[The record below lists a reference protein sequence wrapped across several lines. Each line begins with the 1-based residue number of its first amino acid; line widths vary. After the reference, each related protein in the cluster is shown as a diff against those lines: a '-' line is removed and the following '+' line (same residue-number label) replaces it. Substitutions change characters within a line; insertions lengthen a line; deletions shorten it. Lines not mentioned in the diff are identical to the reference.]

1 MFDVRERPNLV
12 QRALLVGIYQ
22 EKAEE
27 AEALDLIE
35 ELREL
40 VTTLGIGIVG
50 SMTARVQ
57 KTHAR
62 YLTGTGKAKEIMD
75 HAKELQADC
84 IIFDNEISPMQQRA
98 WEEDS
103 GIAVIDR
110 HEIILDIFDRRA
122 RTREARLQVDLARM
136 AYSIPRLKRMWG
148 HLDRQGGGGFAA
160 RGEGETQLEV
170 DRRLARERIGR
181 LRDELAEVRKQRAT
195 QRKERVKD
203 GLPHLAI
210 VGYTNAGKS
219 TLLNRLTGSEVLAE
233 DKLFATLDTTTRRFE
248 LPDGQQALLTDS
260 VGFIRRLPHD
270 LVESFKATLEE
281 ALLADFLLHVLDAS
295 DPRVYRFYE
304 TTLGVLAELGA
315 GEKRSLVVLNK
326 VDKIADPAWRVQLE
340 RHFDQAVLISAQTGE
355 GLDELKSR
363 LNEMLYDRVMR
374 LSLRVPM
381 ARADVLALIHRE
393 GKIIST
399 EYEGNDALVQAIL
412 PKRFLL
418 KVEGFQA
425 GEAAGK
431 EAGETG
437 AGKGGAGA
445 AGPRGRKVAKK
456 P

>member
-27 AEALDLIE
+27 AEALDLID

-40 VTTLGIGIVG
+40 VSTLGIGIVG
-50 SMTARVQ
+50 TITARVQ
-57 KTHAR
+57 KTNAR
-62 YLTGTGKAKEIMD
+62 YLTGTGKAKEIID
-75 HAKELQADC
+75 RAKELQADC
-84 IIFDNEISPMQQRA
+84 IIFDNQISPMQQRA

-122 RTREARLQVDLARM
+122 RSREARLQVDLARM

-195 QRKERVKD
+195 QRKERIKE

-210 VGYTNAGKS
+210 VGYTNSGKS
-219 TLLNRLTGSEVLAE
+219 TLLNRLTGAEVLAE

-248 LPDGQQALLTDS
+248 MPDGQQALLTDS

-304 TTLGVLAELGA
+304 TTLSVLQELGA

-326 VDKIADPAWRVQLE
+326 IDKITDPAWRAQLE
-340 RHFDQAVLISAQTGE
+340 RHFDQAVMISAQTGE
-355 GLDELKSR
+355 GLDVLMAR
-363 LNEMLYDRVMR
+363 LNEMLYDRVVR

-381 ARADVLALIHRE
+381 ARADLLALIHRE

-418 KVEGFQA
+418 KVEAFQVQ
-425 GEAAGK
+425 EAPVPA
-431 EAGETG
+431 T
-437 AGKGGAGA
+437 
-445 AGPRGRKVAKK
+445 PPSRKASRKTAK

>member
-35 ELREL
+35 ELHEL
-40 VTTLGIGIVG
+40 VSTLGIGIVG
-50 SMTARVQ
+50 SLTARVQ
-57 KTHAR
+57 KTNAR

-122 RTREARLQVDLARM
+122 RSKEARLQVDLARM

-148 HLDRQGGGGFAA
+148 HLDRQGGGGGSGGGGAS

-195 QRKERVKD
+195 QRKERIKD
-203 GLPHLAI
+203 GLPHVAI

-219 TLLNRLTGSEVLAE
+219 TLLNRLTGADVLAE

-304 TTLGVLAELGA
+304 TTLSVLRELGA

-326 VDKIADPAWRVQLE
+326 VDKITDPAWRAQLE
-340 RHFDQAVLISAQTGE
+340 RHFDQAVLVSAQTGE
-355 GLDELKSR
+355 GLDHLMAKI
-363 LNEMLYDRVMR
+363 NEMLYDRVER
-374 LSLRVPM
+374 LTLRVPM

-399 EYEGNDALVQAIL
+399 EYDGNDAVVQAIL

-418 KVEGFQA
+418 KVEAFRID
-425 GEAAGK
+425 EAP
-431 EAGETG
+431 
-437 AGKGGAGA
+437 A
-445 AGPRGRKVAKK
+445 AKPKPPPRKAAR

>member
-40 VTTLGIGIVG
+40 VSTLGIGIVG
-50 SMTARVQ
+50 SLTARVP
-57 KTHAR
+57 KTNTR

-84 IIFDNEISPMQQRA
+84 IIFDNELSPMQQRA

-103 GIAVIDR
+103 GIAVVDR

-122 RTREARLQVDLARM
+122 RSKEARLQVDLARM

-148 HLDRQGGGGFAA
+148 HLDRQGGGGGGGSGGAA

-181 LRDELAEVRKQRAT
+181 LRTELAEVRKQRAT
-195 QRKERVKD
+195 QRKERLKD
-203 GLPHLAI
+203 GLPHIAI

-219 TLLNRLTGSEVLAE
+219 TLLNRLTGADVLAE

-260 VGFIRRLPHD
+260 VGFVRRLPHD

-281 ALLADFLLHVLDAS
+281 ALLADFLVHVLDAS
-295 DPRVYRFYE
+295 DPRAYRFYE
-304 TTLGVLAELGA
+304 TTLSVLAELGA
-315 GEKRSLVVLNK
+315 GDKRSLVVLNK
-326 VDKIADPAWRVQLE
+326 SDKVTDPAWRTQLE
-340 RHFDQAVLISAQTGE
+340 RHFDQAVFVSAHTGD
-355 GLDELKSR
+355 GIDRLLAR
-363 LNEMLYDRVMR
+363 LNEMLYDRVER
-374 LSLRVPM
+374 LTLRVPM

-399 EYEGNDALVQAIL
+399 EYEDNDAVVQAIL

-418 KVEGFQA
+418 KVEAFRIEEVPVSPA
-425 GEAAGK
+425 EKATPA
-431 EAGETG
+431 
-437 AGKGGAGA
+437 
-445 AGPRGRKVAKK
+445 RKANRS
-456 P
+456 

>member
-22 EKAEE
+22 QKAEE

-40 VTTLGIGIVG
+40 VSTLGIGIVG
-50 SMTARVQ
+50 SLTARVP
-57 KTHAR
+57 KPNTR
-62 YLTGTGKAKEIMD
+62 YLTGTGKAREIMD
-75 HAKELQADC
+75 HAGELQADC
-84 IIFDNEISPMQQRA
+84 IIFDNELTPMQQRA
-98 WEEDS
+98 WEEES

-122 RTREARLQVDLARM
+122 RSREARLQVDLARM
-136 AYSIPRLKRMWG
+136 AYSLPRLKRMWG
-148 HLDRQGGGGFAA
+148 HLDRQGGGGSGAGAA

-195 QRKERVKD
+195 QRKERLKE
-203 GLPHLAI
+203 GLPHIAI

-219 TLLNRLTGSEVLAE
+219 TLLNCLTGADVLAE
-233 DKLFATLDTTTRRFE
+233 DMLFATLDTTTRRFA
-248 LPDGQQALLTDS
+248 LPDGQQALITDS
-260 VGFIRRLPHD
+260 VGFVRRLPHD

-281 ALLADFLLHVLDAS
+281 ALLADFLVHVLDAS
-295 DPRVYRFYE
+295 DPRVYRFYD
-304 TTLGVLAELGA
+304 TTLQVLEELGA

-326 VDKIADPAWRVQLE
+326 IDALTDPSWRTQLE
-340 RHFDQAVLISAQTGE
+340 RHFNQAVFVSARTGE
-355 GLDELKSR
+355 GISLLLAR
-363 LNEMLYDRVMR
+363 LNEMLYDRVER

-399 EYEGNDALVQAIL
+399 DYEGNDALVQAII

-418 KVEGFQA
+418 KVEPFRIHETEPDPSDSDPAPKA
-425 GEAAGK
+425 GR
-431 EAGETG
+431 
-437 AGKGGAGA
+437 
-445 AGPRGRKVAKK
+445 P
-456 P
+456 

>member
-1 MFDVRERPNLV
+1 MHYSMFDVRERPNLV

-27 AEALDLIE
+27 AEALDLID
-35 ELREL
+35 ELSEL
-40 VTTLGIGIVG
+40 VSTLGIGIVG
-50 SMTARVQ
+50 TVTARVQ
-57 KTHAR
+57 KTNAR

-75 HAKELQADC
+75 RAKELQADC

-122 RTREARLQVDLARM
+122 RSREARLQVDLARM

-195 QRKERVKD
+195 QRKERIKE

-210 VGYTNAGKS
+210 VGYTNSGKS
-219 TLLNRLTGSEVLAE
+219 TLLNRLTGAEVLAE

-248 LPDGQQALLTDS
+248 MPDGQQALLTDS

-304 TTLGVLAELGA
+304 TTLSVLQELGA
-315 GEKRSLVVLNK
+315 GEKRSLVVLTQRGAPSWN
-326 VDKIADPAWRVQLE
+326 DT
-340 RHFDQAVLISAQTGE
+340 LIRRS
-355 GLDELKSR
+355 
-363 LNEMLYDRVMR
+363 
-374 LSLRVPM
+374 
-381 ARADVLALIHRE
+381 
-393 GKIIST
+393 
-399 EYEGNDALVQAIL
+399 
-412 PKRFLL
+412 
-418 KVEGFQA
+418 
-425 GEAAGK
+425 
-431 EAGETG
+431 
-437 AGKGGAGA
+437 
-445 AGPRGRKVAKK
+445 
-456 P
+456 

>member
-1 MFDVRERPNLV
+1 MQSMFDVRERPNLV

-40 VTTLGIGIVG
+40 VSTLGIGIVG
-50 SMTARVQ
+50 SLTARVQ
-57 KTHAR
+57 KTNAR

-122 RTREARLQVDLARM
+122 RSKEARLQVDLARM

-148 HLDRQGGGGFAA
+148 HLDRQGGGGGSGGGGAS

-195 QRKERVKD
+195 QRKERIKD

-219 TLLNRLTGSEVLAE
+219 TLLNRLTGADVLAE

-304 TTLGVLAELGA
+304 TTLSVLQELGA

-326 VDKIADPAWRVQLE
+326 VDKITDPAWRAQLE
-340 RHFDQAVLISAQTGE
+340 RHFDQAVLVSAETGE
-355 GLDELKSR
+355 GLDHLMAKI
-363 LNEMLYDRVMR
+363 NEMLYDRVER
-374 LSLRVPM
+374 LTLRVPM

-399 EYEGNDALVQAIL
+399 EYEGNDAVVQAIL

-418 KVEGFQA
+418 KVEGFRIA
-425 GEAAGK
+425 EAAPVP
-431 EAGETG
+431 
-437 AGKGGAGA
+437 A
-445 AGPRGRKVAKK
+445 APAAKPKPPRKTTR

>member
-27 AEALDLIE
+27 AEALDLID
-35 ELREL
+35 ELHEL
-40 VTTLGIGIVG
+40 VSTLGIGIVG
-50 SMTARVQ
+50 TMTARVQ
-57 KTHAR
+57 KTNAR
-62 YLTGTGKAKEIMD
+62 YLTGTGKAKEIID
-75 HAKELQADC
+75 RAKEVQADC
-84 IIFDNEISPMQQRA
+84 IFFDNEISPMQQRA

-122 RTREARLQVDLARM
+122 RSREARLQVDLARM

-195 QRKERVKD
+195 QRKERIKD

-219 TLLNRLTGSEVLAE
+219 TLLNRLTGADVLAE

-248 LPDGQQALLTDS
+248 MPDGQQALLTDS

-304 TTLGVLAELGA
+304 TTLSVLQELGA

-326 VDKIADPAWRVQLE
+326 VDKITDPAWRAQLE
-340 RHFDQAVLISAQTGE
+340 RHFDQAVMISSQTGE
-355 GLDELKSR
+355 GLDVLMAR
-363 LNEMLYDRVMR
+363 LNEMLYDRVVR

-381 ARADVLALIHRE
+381 ARADLLALIHRE

-418 KVEGFQA
+418 KVEAFQVQ
-425 GEAAGK
+425 EAPPPATPPSRK
-431 EAGETG
+431 A
-437 AGKGGAGA
+437 
-445 AGPRGRKVAKK
+445 GRKTAK

>member
-27 AEALDLIE
+27 AEALDLID

-40 VTTLGIGIVG
+40 VSTLGIGIVG
-50 SMTARVQ
+50 TITARVQ
-57 KTHAR
+57 KTNAR
-62 YLTGTGKAKEIMD
+62 YLTGTGKAKEIID
-75 HAKELQADC
+75 RAKELQADC

-122 RTREARLQVDLARM
+122 RSREARLQVDLARM

-195 QRKERVKD
+195 QRKERIKD

-219 TLLNRLTGSEVLAE
+219 TLLNRLTGAEVLAE

-248 LPDGQQALLTDS
+248 MPDGQQALLTDS

-304 TTLGVLAELGA
+304 TTLSVLQELGA

-326 VDKIADPAWRVQLE
+326 VDKITDPAWRAQLE
-340 RHFDQAVLISAQTGE
+340 RHFDQAVMISSQTGE
-355 GLDELKSR
+355 GLDVLMAR
-363 LNEMLYDRVMR
+363 LNEMLYDRVVR

-381 ARADVLALIHRE
+381 ARADLLALIHRE

-418 KVEGFQA
+418 KVEAFQV
-425 GEAAGK
+425 EETPAAATPPARK
-431 EAGETG
+431 A
-437 AGKGGAGA
+437 
-445 AGPRGRKVAKK
+445 GRKTAK

>member
-27 AEALDLIE
+27 AEALDLID
-35 ELREL
+35 ELHEL
-40 VTTLGIGIVG
+40 VSTLGIGIVG
-50 SMTARVQ
+50 TITARVQ
-57 KTHAR
+57 KTNAR
-62 YLTGTGKAKEIMD
+62 YLTGTGKAKEIID
-75 HAKELQADC
+75 RAKELQADC

-122 RTREARLQVDLARM
+122 RSREARLQVDLARM

-181 LRDELAEVRKQRAT
+181 LRDELSEVRKQRAT
-195 QRKERVKD
+195 QRKERIKD

-219 TLLNRLTGSEVLAE
+219 TLLNRLTGADVLAE

-248 LPDGQQALLTDS
+248 MPDGQQALLTDS

-304 TTLGVLAELGA
+304 TTLSVLQELGA

-326 VDKIADPAWRVQLE
+326 VDKITDPAWRAQLE
-340 RHFDQAVLISAQTGE
+340 RHFDQAVMISSQTGE
-355 GLDELKSR
+355 GLDVLMAR
-363 LNEMLYDRVMR
+363 LNEMLYDRVVR

-381 ARADVLALIHRE
+381 ARADLLALIHRE

-418 KVEGFQA
+418 KVEAFQVQ
-425 GEAAGK
+425 EAPPPATPPSRK
-431 EAGETG
+431 A
-437 AGKGGAGA
+437 
-445 AGPRGRKVAKK
+445 GRKTAK

>member
-27 AEALDLIE
+27 AEALDLID
-35 ELREL
+35 ELSEL
-40 VTTLGIGIVG
+40 VSTLGIGIVG
-50 SMTARVQ
+50 TITARVQ
-57 KTHAR
+57 KTNAR
-62 YLTGTGKAKEIMD
+62 YLTGTGKAKEIID
-75 HAKELQADC
+75 RAKELQADC

-122 RTREARLQVDLARM
+122 RSREARLQVDLARM

-195 QRKERVKD
+195 QRKERIKD

-219 TLLNRLTGSEVLAE
+219 TLLNRLTGADVLAE

-248 LPDGQQALLTDS
+248 MPDGQQALLTDS

-304 TTLGVLAELGA
+304 TTLSVLQELGA

-326 VDKIADPAWRVQLE
+326 VDKITDPAWRAQLE
-340 RHFDQAVLISAQTGE
+340 RHFDQAVMISSQTGE
-355 GLDELKSR
+355 GLDVLMAR
-363 LNEMLYDRVMR
+363 LNEMLYDRVVR
-374 LSLRVPM
+374 LSLRVPI
-381 ARADVLALIHRE
+381 ARADLLALIHRE

-418 KVEGFQA
+418 KVEAFQVQ
-425 GEAAGK
+425 EAPPPATPPSRK
-431 EAGETG
+431 A
-437 AGKGGAGA
+437 
-445 AGPRGRKVAKK
+445 GRKTAK

>member
-27 AEALDLIE
+27 AEALDLID

-40 VTTLGIGIVG
+40 VSTLGIGIVG
-50 SMTARVQ
+50 TITARVQ
-57 KTHAR
+57 KTNAR
-62 YLTGTGKAKEIMD
+62 YLTGTGKAKEIID
-75 HAKELQADC
+75 RAKELQADC

-122 RTREARLQVDLARM
+122 RSREARLQVDLARM

-195 QRKERVKD
+195 QRKERIKD

-219 TLLNRLTGSEVLAE
+219 TLLNRLTGAEVLAE

-248 LPDGQQALLTDS
+248 MPDGQQALLTDS

-304 TTLGVLAELGA
+304 TTLSVLQELGA

-326 VDKIADPAWRVQLE
+326 VDKITDPAWRAQLE
-340 RHFDQAVLISAQTGE
+340 RHFDQAVMISSQTGE
-355 GLDELKSR
+355 GLDVLMAR
-363 LNEMLYDRVMR
+363 LNEMLYDRVVR

-381 ARADVLALIHRE
+381 ARADLLALIHRE

-418 KVEGFQA
+418 KVEAFQVQ
-425 GEAAGK
+425 EAPAP
-431 EAGETG
+431 
-437 AGKGGAGA
+437 A
-445 AGPRGRKVAKK
+445 APPSRKAGRKTAK

>member
-40 VTTLGIGIVG
+40 VSTLGIGIVG
-50 SMTARVQ
+50 SLTARVP
-57 KTHAR
+57 KTNTR
-62 YLTGTGKAKEIMD
+62 YLTGTGKAREIMD
-75 HAKELQADC
+75 HARELQADC
-84 IIFDNEISPMQQRA
+84 IVFDNELSPMQQRA

-122 RTREARLQVDLARM
+122 RSKEARLQVDLARM

-148 HLDRQGGGGFAA
+148 HLDRQGGGGTGT

-181 LRDELAEVRKQRAT
+181 LREELAEVRKQRAT
-195 QRKERVKD
+195 QRKERLKD
-203 GLPHLAI
+203 GLPHIAI

-219 TLLNRLTGSEVLAE
+219 TLLNRLTGASVLAE

-260 VGFIRRLPHD
+260 VGFVRRLPHD

-295 DPRVYRFYE
+295 DPRAYRFYE
-304 TTLGVLAELGA
+304 TTLKVLDELGA
-315 GEKRSLVVLNK
+315 ADKRSLVVLNK
-326 VDKIADPAWRVQLE
+326 IDAITDPAWRTQLE
-340 RHFDQAVLISAQTGE
+340 RHFDQAVFVSAHTGE
-355 GLDELKSR
+355 GIDQLLAR
-363 LNEMLYDRVMR
+363 LNEMLYDRVVR
-374 LSLRVPM
+374 LTLRVPM

-399 EYEGNDALVQAIL
+399 DYQENDAVVQAVL

-418 KVEGFQA
+418 KVEAFRVSDEPEPSPA
-425 GEAAGK
+425 PAPVKPAR
-431 EAGETG
+431 A
-437 AGKGGAGA
+437 
-445 AGPRGRKVAKK
+445 PRARKR
-456 P
+456 

>member
-27 AEALDLIE
+27 AEALDLID

-40 VTTLGIGIVG
+40 VSTLGIGIVG
-50 SMTARVQ
+50 TVTARVQ
-57 KTHAR
+57 KTNAR
-62 YLTGTGKAKEIMD
+62 YLTGTGKAKEIID
-75 HAKELQADC
+75 RAKELQADC
-84 IIFDNEISPMQQRA
+84 IIFDNQISPMQQRA

-122 RTREARLQVDLARM
+122 RSREARLQVDLARM

-195 QRKERVKD
+195 QRKERIKE

-210 VGYTNAGKS
+210 VGYTNSGKS
-219 TLLNRLTGSEVLAE
+219 TLLNRLTGAEVLAE

-248 LPDGQQALLTDS
+248 MPDGQQALLTDS

-304 TTLGVLAELGA
+304 TTLSVLQELGA

-326 VDKIADPAWRVQLE
+326 IDKITDPAWRAQLE
-340 RHFDQAVLISAQTGE
+340 RHFDQAVMISAQTGE
-355 GLDELKSR
+355 GLDVLMAR

-381 ARADVLALIHRE
+381 ARADLLALIHRE

-418 KVEGFQA
+418 KVEAFQVQ
-425 GEAAGK
+425 EAPVPATPPSRK
-431 EAGETG
+431 A
-437 AGKGGAGA
+437 
-445 AGPRGRKVAKK
+445 GRKTAK

>member
-27 AEALDLIE
+27 AEALDLID
-35 ELREL
+35 ELHEL
-40 VTTLGIGIVG
+40 VSTLGIGIVG
-50 SMTARVQ
+50 TVTARVQ
-57 KTHAR
+57 KTNAR
-62 YLTGTGKAKEIMD
+62 YLTGTGKAKEIID
-75 HAKELQADC
+75 RAKELQADC

-122 RTREARLQVDLARM
+122 RSREARLQVDLARM

-195 QRKERVKD
+195 QRKERIKD

-219 TLLNRLTGSEVLAE
+219 TLLNRLTGADVLAE

-248 LPDGQQALLTDS
+248 MPDGQQALLTDS

-304 TTLGVLAELGA
+304 TTLSVLQELGA

-326 VDKIADPAWRVQLE
+326 VDKITDPAWRAQLE
-340 RHFDQAVLISAQTGE
+340 RHFDQAVMISSQTGE
-355 GLDELKSR
+355 GLDVLMAR
-363 LNEMLYDRVMR
+363 LNEMLYDRVVR

-381 ARADVLALIHRE
+381 ARADLLALIHRE

-418 KVEGFQA
+418 KVEAFQVQ
-425 GEAAGK
+425 EAPPPATPPSRK
-431 EAGETG
+431 A
-437 AGKGGAGA
+437 
-445 AGPRGRKVAKK
+445 GRKTAK

>member
-40 VTTLGIGIVG
+40 VSTLGIGIVG
-50 SMTARVQ
+50 SLTARVP
-57 KTHAR
+57 KTNTR
-62 YLTGTGKAKEIMD
+62 YLTGTGKAREIID

-84 IIFDNEISPMQQRA
+84 IIFDNELSPMQQRA

-103 GIAVIDR
+103 GIAVVDR

-122 RTREARLQVDLARM
+122 RSKEARLQVDLARM

-148 HLDRQGGGGFAA
+148 HLDRQGGGGGGGSGGAS

-181 LRDELAEVRKQRAT
+181 LREELAEVRKQRAT
-195 QRKERVKD
+195 QRKERLKD
-203 GLPHLAI
+203 GLPHIAI

-219 TLLNRLTGSEVLAE
+219 TLLNRLTGAGVLAE

-260 VGFIRRLPHD
+260 VGFVRRLPHD

-304 TTLGVLAELGA
+304 TTLSVLGELGA

-326 VDKIADPAWRVQLE
+326 VDKITDPAWRTQLE
-340 RHFDQAVLISAQTGE
+340 RHFDQAVFVSAHTGD
-355 GLDELKSR
+355 GIDRLLAR
-363 LNEMLYDRVMR
+363 LNEMLYDRVER
-374 LSLRVPM
+374 LTLRVPM
-381 ARADVLALIHRE
+381 ARADLLALIHRE

-399 EYEGNDALVQAIL
+399 EYEDNDAVVQAIL

-418 KVEGFQA
+418 KVEAFRANQPPA
-425 GEAAGK
+425 APAAEAPPSRK
-431 EAGETG
+431 
-437 AGKGGAGA
+437 A
-445 AGPRGRKVAKK
+445 ARP
-456 P
+456 

>member
-27 AEALDLIE
+27 AEALDLID
-35 ELREL
+35 ELHEL
-40 VTTLGIGIVG
+40 VSTLGIGIVG
-50 SMTARVQ
+50 TVTARVQ
-57 KTHAR
+57 KTNAR
-62 YLTGTGKAKEIMD
+62 YLTGTGKAKEIID
-75 HAKELQADC
+75 RAKELQADC
-84 IIFDNEISPMQQRA
+84 IIFDNQISPMQQRA

-122 RTREARLQVDLARM
+122 RSREARLQVDLARM

-195 QRKERVKD
+195 QRKERIKE

-210 VGYTNAGKS
+210 VGYTNSGKS
-219 TLLNRLTGSEVLAE
+219 TLLNRLTGAEVLAE

-248 LPDGQQALLTDS
+248 MPDGQQALLTDS

-304 TTLGVLAELGA
+304 TTLSVLQELGA

-326 VDKIADPAWRVQLE
+326 IDKITDPAWRAQLE
-340 RHFDQAVLISAQTGE
+340 RHFDQAVMISAQTGE
-355 GLDELKSR
+355 GLDVLMAK
-363 LNEMLYDRVMR
+363 LNEMLYDRVVR

-381 ARADVLALIHRE
+381 ARADLLALIHRE

-418 KVEGFQA
+418 KVEAFQVEESPA
-425 GEAAGK
+425 PAPPPSRKA
-431 EAGETG
+431 
-437 AGKGGAGA
+437 
-445 AGPRGRKVAKK
+445 GRKTAKS
-456 P
+456 

>member
-27 AEALDLIE
+27 AEALDLID
-35 ELREL
+35 ELSEL
-40 VTTLGIGIVG
+40 VSTLGIGIVG
-50 SMTARVQ
+50 TITARVQ
-57 KTHAR
+57 KTNAR
-62 YLTGTGKAKEIMD
+62 YLTGTGKAKEIID
-75 HAKELQADC
+75 RAKELQADC

-122 RTREARLQVDLARM
+122 RSREARLQVDLARM

-195 QRKERVKD
+195 QRKERIKE

-219 TLLNRLTGSEVLAE
+219 TLLNRLTGADVLAE

-248 LPDGQQALLTDS
+248 MPDGQQALLTDS

-304 TTLGVLAELGA
+304 TTLSVLQELGA

-326 VDKIADPAWRVQLE
+326 IDKITDPAWRAQLE
-340 RHFDQAVLISAQTGE
+340 RHFDQAVMISSQTGE
-355 GLDELKSR
+355 GLDVLMAR
-363 LNEMLYDRVMR
+363 LNEMLYDRVVR

-381 ARADVLALIHRE
+381 ARADLLALIHRE

-418 KVEGFQA
+418 KVEAFQVQ
-425 GEAAGK
+425 EAPPPATPPSRK
-431 EAGETG
+431 A
-437 AGKGGAGA
+437 
-445 AGPRGRKVAKK
+445 GRKTAK

>member
-40 VTTLGIGIVG
+40 VSTLGIGIVG
-50 SMTARVQ
+50 SLTARVP
-57 KTHAR
+57 KTNTR
-62 YLTGTGKAKEIMD
+62 YLTGTGKAREIMD

-84 IIFDNEISPMQQRA
+84 IIFDNELSPMQQRA

-103 GIAVIDR
+103 GIAVVDR

-122 RTREARLQVDLARM
+122 RSKEARLQVDLARM

-148 HLDRQGGGGFAA
+148 HLDRQGGGGGGGSGGAS

-195 QRKERVKD
+195 QRKERIKD
-203 GLPHLAI
+203 GLPHIAI

-219 TLLNRLTGSEVLAE
+219 TLLNRLTGADVLAE

-260 VGFIRRLPHD
+260 VGFVRRLPHD

-281 ALLADFLLHVLDAS
+281 ALLADFLVHVLDAS
-295 DPRVYRFYE
+295 DPRAYRFYE
-304 TTLGVLAELGA
+304 TTLSVLGELGA

-326 VDKIADPAWRVQLE
+326 VDKITDPAWRTQLE
-340 RHFDQAVLISAQTGE
+340 RHFDQAVFVSAHTGE
-355 GLDELKSR
+355 GIDRLLAR
-363 LNEMLYDRVMR
+363 LNEMLYDRVVR
-374 LSLRVPM
+374 LTLRVPM

-399 EYEGNDALVQAIL
+399 EYEENDAVVQAIL

-418 KVEGFQA
+418 KVEAFLVP
-425 GEAAGK
+425 EAA
-431 EAGETG
+431 APPAETKT
-437 AGKGGAGA
+437 APKA
-445 AGPRGRKVAKK
+445 RRR
-456 P
+456 

>member
-27 AEALDLIE
+27 AEALDLID
-35 ELREL
+35 ELSEL
-40 VTTLGIGIVG
+40 VSTLGIGIVG
-50 SMTARVQ
+50 TITARVQ
-57 KTHAR
+57 KTNAR
-62 YLTGTGKAKEIMD
+62 YLTGTGKAKEIID
-75 HAKELQADC
+75 RAKELQADC

-122 RTREARLQVDLARM
+122 RSREARLQVDLARM

-195 QRKERVKD
+195 QRKERIKD

-219 TLLNRLTGSEVLAE
+219 TLLNRLTGADVLAE

-248 LPDGQQALLTDS
+248 MPDGQQALLTDS

-304 TTLGVLAELGA
+304 TTLSVLQELGA

-326 VDKIADPAWRVQLE
+326 VDKITDPAWRAQLE
-340 RHFDQAVLISAQTGE
+340 RHFDQAVMISSQTGE
-355 GLDELKSR
+355 GLDVLMAR
-363 LNEMLYDRVMR
+363 LNEMLYDRVVR

-381 ARADVLALIHRE
+381 ARADLLALIHRE

-418 KVEGFQA
+418 KVEAFQVQ
-425 GEAAGK
+425 EAPPPATPPSRK
-431 EAGETG
+431 A
-437 AGKGGAGA
+437 
-445 AGPRGRKVAKK
+445 GRKTAK